1 MRFAKKNKFVFVG
14 IATFGIIVIF
24 TANIIDDNHIPI
36 TENNV
41 RSQLE
46 QMYDAEVAEV
56 KKNEDV
62 YEAIIAKSGQVYLV
76 EMNAATGDVNSLEHT
91 DEFLIQEVP
100 FTSKEITNEIVDNSP
115 TKNPST
121 DEKV

>member
-1 MRFAKKNKFVFVG
+1 MNEVYKDEKVFYRLFA
-14 IATFGIIVIF
+14 TLGIIVIVF
-24 TANIIDDNHIPI
+24 IVNIGSNQLPI

-41 RSQLE
+41 RTQLE

-76 EMNAATGDVNSLEHT
+76 EMNAIDW
-91 DEFLIQEVP
+91 
-100 FTSKEITNEIVDNSP
+100 
-115 TKNPST
+115 
-121 DEKV
+121 

>member
-56 KKNEDV
+56 KKM
-62 YEAIIAKSGQVYLV
+62 KMSTRQL
-76 EMNAATGDVNSLEHT
+76 SRR
-91 DEFLIQEVP
+91 
-100 FTSKEITNEIVDNSP
+100 VD
-115 TKNPST
+115 KCIWW
-121 DEKV
+121 K